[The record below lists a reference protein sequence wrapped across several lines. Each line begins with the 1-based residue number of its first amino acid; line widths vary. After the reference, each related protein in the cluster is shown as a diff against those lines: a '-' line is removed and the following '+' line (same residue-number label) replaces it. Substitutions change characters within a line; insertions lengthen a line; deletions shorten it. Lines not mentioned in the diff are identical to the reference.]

1 MNTPRF
7 IPQCVWVSRSSLAI
21 LMSAACALGGYSA
34 NSTAQPAAALE
45 EVIVTARKRTESL
58 QNTPVAVSS
67 FSADTLRTEG
77 IANLSELVKYVPGV
91 SNRDLSKFSG
101 LAIRGVGSRIPD
113 PRTDPGVGV
122 YVDNIFIPRSDT
134 QLLEVID
141 VESIQVL
148 RGPQGTLF
156 GKNTAG
162 GAVLMTTVKP
172 QEEFSGFVNV
182 KLGDYDRN
190 DFRARVSGPL
200 GNGKLLGSIL
210 AQSRS
215 EDGYMEDA
223 VTGTDFG
230 NIDRNA
236 VVGQL
241 RWLPAEN
248 LTVDMLAFWSEQDEN
263 THPVACR
270 VVYTGAQI
278 GGIRAPGHSQP
289 IADLCEASAALED
302 QDKVTLDSN
311 HATWENNNTMLGLT
325 VNWDVSQDLTLR
337 SITGYLQQD
346 DINQSFDSEGTSAF
360 AFANK
365 NALRAHFDNSGVNLP
380 AQEREFISQEF
391 NLLGSALDGRLRYT
405 AGVFGSIEEI
415 DHVLEGTSLT
425 PSGYI
430 GVPIAPPIRFVPNP
444 SMAGFNAVRVSDFK
458 NESLAGFTQ
467 LIYDLTD
474 DVQLTVGGRYTWEK
488 KTIDVTRYASSI
500 GPLGV
505 VPTAVFDALEG
516 AFQSVIV
523 NPNPALANYADKNTW
538 TDFTGMASISWTL
551 PESML
556 EGSAL
561 DSAMI
566 YLSYAEGFKAG
577 GFSVFFNQST
587 PFDPEN
593 LASYEFGFKL
603 DMLDKRMRLNGS
615 LFTSSYDD
623 MQLFVTRLNTTA
635 GEIVPTVGFGISNAA
650 KAEVTGVELEWS
662 VLPFDGM
669 YIALS
674 GGYIDAGFDEFDDPS
689 VVNGVV
695 VINDRSDDDFT
706 FIPKLTYSLLAQYTW
721 QTDIGAITPSISGFY
736 KDDVYLGLD
745 HVASSFDG
753 SYVDSFTL
761 WNARLAFQPASM
773 ENLNVAAW
781 VNNLADNNY
790 YASGLGEIGT
800 QGVVGLTVGKPRTYG
815 VEIYYS
821 W

>member
-7 IPQCVWVSRSSLAI
+7 IPQRVGVLRSCLAI
-21 LMSAACALGGYSA
+21 LVSAACTLGGYSA
-34 NSTAQPAAALE
+34 DSTAQPAATLE

-67 FSADTLRTEG
+67 FSADTLRAEG

-190 DFRARVSGPL
+190 DFRAGVSGPL

-263 THPVACR
+263 THPITCR
-270 VVYTGAQI
+270 QVNADAGFQGV
-278 GGIRAPGHSQP
+278 RAPGQSQP
-289 IADLCEASAALED
+289 LADLCAASAALED

-311 HATWENNNTMLGLT
+311 HATWENDNTMLGLT
-325 VNWDVSQDLTLR
+325 VNWDVTQDLTLR

-346 DINQSFDSEGTSAF
+346 DVNQSTDNEGTSAF
-360 AFANK
+360 TFANR
-365 NALRAHFDNSGVNLP
+365 NALRAHFDNSNVNIP
-380 AQEREFISQEF
+380 AQERDFFSQEF

-415 DHVLEGTSLT
+415 DHVLEGTALT
-425 PSGYI
+425 ASSYL
-430 GVPIAPPIRFVPNP
+430 GVPIVPPLRFVLNPNR
-444 SMAGFNAVRVSDFK
+444 AGFNNVRVSDFK

-488 KTIDVTRYASSI
+488 KAIDSTKYASSN

-505 VPTAVFDALEG
+505 VPTAIFDALAG
-516 AFQSVIV
+516 TFQPVIV
-523 NPNPALANYADKNTW
+523 DPNPALAISDKNTW

-556 EGSAL
+556 EGSAVNG
-561 DSAMI
+561 AMI
-566 YLSYAEGFKAG
+566 YLTYAEGFKAG
-577 GFSVFFNQST
+577 GFSVFFNEST
-587 PFDPEN
+587 RVDPEN

-623 MQLFVTRLNTTA
+623 MQLYVTRLNTTA
-635 GEIVPTVGFGISNAA
+635 GELVPTLGFGISNAA
-650 KAEVTGVELEWS
+650 KAEVSGVELELS

-695 VINDRSDDDFT
+695 VINDRSGDDFT
-706 FIPKLTYSLLAQYTW
+706 FIPKLTYSLLVQYTW
-721 QTDIGAITPSISGFY
+721 QTDIGAITPSVSGFY
-736 KDDVYLGLD
+736 KDEVYFGLD
-745 HVASSFDG
+745 YLASSFDG
-753 SYVDSFTL
+753 AYVDSFSL

-773 ENLNVAAW
+773 ENLNIAAW

-790 YASGLGEIGT
+790 YGSGSGEIGT
-800 QGVVGLTVGKPRTYG
+800 QGVVGLVAGKPRTYG